1 MEDLNELY
9 KLLERADAAGDDES
23 VATLIPYIKQV
34 ETAAASQPAKKE
46 PVVDVTQPQPDL
58 AQPPVVKPAIQ
69 APIDVMGQQ
78 FSAEEYAKYSGMPIA
93 AKPGE
98 QAKGEFSGSFGRS
111 IYNLAADLALAQG
124 KVTGNYK
131 EAEETAKR
139 LREYGNNTYT
149 NTTKG
154 WKEDPLAKIQ
164 ELAGGSAPYM
174 IAPITAALGSTA
186 LGVTG
191 IAAVAA
197 PMIASTVQFTGSNL
211 QRQMDQNKKLE
222 DTSLLKAGGLAIPQA
237 ALDQL
242 GFRFIPGVQK
252 LFGKAGIELTEE
264 AASTLVKKSILVRAG
279 EKALATGKGMG
290 VEGGTEAA
298 QQLLERLQ
306 AGLSITNAEARK
318 EYFESFVGGA
328 ILSGGIGVSGQV
340 IEGVA
345 SKLPEQKQADV
356 EKEIIEEPPT
366 EEQRPS
372 RETLKK
378 QTLKDLE
385 DEANEI
391 NKAKADKAARLKT
404 AQQQQVVTEATDL
417 ESMAPV
423 NPTELT
429 DTTLT
434 SWGLSKNSKAYKTL
448 IGQDA
453 GTPEGRTLIDTALE
467 AHMGKINEPAV
478 DTYKSLLDQQK
489 VEATNEP
496 QTDTGPGID
505 TGTIGINNE
514 VPGQPKY
521 GTPGTAAGYN
531 EPTVN
536 ISGTPT
542 TLPERV

>member
-1 MEDLNELY
+1 MEDINALY
-9 KLLERADAAGDDES
+9 KALEQADAAGDTES
-23 VATLIPYIKQV
+23 AQELANYIRTL
-34 ETAAASQPAKKE
+34 PAEEPIAEE
-46 PVVDVTQPQPDL
+46 PVVADTQSPTIK
-58 AQPPVVKPAIQ
+58 PPVVKPAIQ

-98 QAKGEFSGSFGRS
+98 QAKGAFSGSFGRS
-111 IYNLAADLALAQG
+111 IYSLAADLALAQG

-264 AASTLVKKSILVRAG
+264 AASTLVKKSILSKAG

-318 EYFESFVGGA
+318 EYFESFFGGA

-340 IEGVA
+340 IDGVA
-345 SKLPEQKQADV
+345 
-356 EKEIIEEPPT
+356 
-366 EEQRPS
+366 
-372 RETLKK
+372 
-378 QTLKDLE
+378 
-385 DEANEI
+385 
-391 NKAKADKAARLKT
+391 
-404 AQQQQVVTEATDL
+404 
-417 ESMAPV
+417 
-423 NPTELT
+423 
-429 DTTLT
+429 
-434 SWGLSKNSKAYKTL
+434 
-448 IGQDA
+448 
-453 GTPEGRTLIDTALE
+453 
-467 AHMGKINEPAV
+467 
-478 DTYKSLLDQQK
+478 
-489 VEATNEP
+489 
-496 QTDTGPGID
+496 
-505 TGTIGINNE
+505 
-514 VPGQPKY
+514 
-521 GTPGTAAGYN
+521 
-531 EPTVN
+531 
-536 ISGTPT
+536 
-542 TLPERV
+542 